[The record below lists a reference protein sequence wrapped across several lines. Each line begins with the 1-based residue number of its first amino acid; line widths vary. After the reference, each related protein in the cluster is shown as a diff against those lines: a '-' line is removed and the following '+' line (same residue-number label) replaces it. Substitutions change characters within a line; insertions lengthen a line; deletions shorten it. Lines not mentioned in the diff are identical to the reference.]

1 MLNRILFLFLA
12 GVCLPIGKLQ
22 AQTVWTLDECIAYA
36 LSHNISLKRQRLD
49 IEESRI
55 TLQQSKLDYIP
66 SVKANSG
73 YNVSVGRVLD
83 PTTYSFIENNTVS
96 DFNATA
102 TVSTDLF
109 AGFKKHYA
117 KQRAELAL
125 KAALASSAQAENDL
139 ALNITAA
146 YLEVLL
152 ADESIGIAE
161 HKITILQAQGQQTRQ
176 LVDAGK
182 ITFGELLQ
190 VQTQIAEA
198 RTELLSAQTRREMAG
213 LKICQMLEI
222 EEYDSFRAVNPELIM
237 ISETIFTEDFDD
249 LQAATQSLPQI
260 ERAELEIEIAAK
272 ELATAKAALYP
283 TLILTGG
290 YGSSYSDARQKVRT
304 DATGNPVMNVN
315 NELLYANYP
324 WLDQIRD
331 NASAYISLSLNIP
344 IFNGRQAKNKV
355 RMSRIAQQRAEYNL
369 LLARKELDKQI
380 QQALIDARMALQK
393 YHASQANVSTNEESF
408 HYMRQKLDA
417 GAATYVDYQVA
428 LDNLTK
434 AQSQLLQSKYEY
446 IMRKEIIRFY
456 KFRTFAN

>member
-290 YGSSYSDARQKVRT
+290 YGSSYSDARQK
-304 DATGNPVMNVN
+304 
-315 NELLYANYP
+315 
-324 WLDQIRD
+324 
-331 NASAYISLSLNIP
+331 S
-344 IFNGRQAKNKV
+344 V
-355 RMSRIAQQRAEYNL
+355 RMRPA
-369 LLARKELDKQI
+369 
-380 QQALIDARMALQK
+380 
-393 YHASQANVSTNEESF
+393 
-408 HYMRQKLDA
+408 
-417 GAATYVDYQVA
+417 
-428 LDNLTK
+428 
-434 AQSQLLQSKYEY
+434 
-446 IMRKEIIRFY
+446 IRL
-456 KFRTFAN
+456 

>member
-1 MLNRILFLFLA
+1 
-12 GVCLPIGKLQ
+12 
-22 AQTVWTLDECIAYA
+22 
-36 LSHNISLKRQRLD
+36 
-49 IEESRI
+49 
-55 TLQQSKLDYIP
+55 
-66 SVKANSG
+66 
-73 YNVSVGRVLD
+73 
-83 PTTYSFIENNTVS
+83 
-96 DFNATA
+96 
-102 TVSTDLF
+102 
-109 AGFKKHYA
+109 
-117 KQRAELAL
+117 
-125 KAALASSAQAENDL
+125 
-139 ALNITAA
+139 
-146 YLEVLL
+146 
-152 ADESIGIAE
+152 
-161 HKITILQAQGQQTRQ
+161 
-176 LVDAGK
+176 
-182 ITFGELLQ
+182 
-190 VQTQIAEA
+190 
-198 RTELLSAQTRREMAG
+198 
-213 LKICQMLEI
+213 
-222 EEYDSFRAVNPELIM
+222 
-237 ISETIFTEDFDD
+237 
-249 LQAATQSLPQI
+249 
-260 ERAELEIEIAAK
+260 
-272 ELATAKAALYP
+272 
-283 TLILTGG
+283 
-290 YGSSYSDARQKVRT
+290 
-304 DATGNPVMNVN
+304 MNVN